1 VDGGIDTGDIF
12 FKRDLDLYGT
22 AEEIFMRA
30 SKIIFN
36 DMIPEL
42 LTKRPVPQKQEGEAT
57 VFQRRKP
64 EQSEISPILIWRKYM
79 IISECWTRRISQGIY

>member
-1 VDGGIDTGDIF
+1 
-12 FKRDLDLYGT
+12 
-22 AEEIFMRA
+22 MRA

-64 EQSEISPILIWRKYM
+64 EQSEISPDLIWRKYM
-79 IISECWTRRISQGIY
+79 IISECWTEKDIPGHLLNTESTGWNFQEHP